1 MPSEKSLENL
11 KKHRFTSEQSR
22 DKAAINGR
30 KGGVASGKSK
40 NARKAFR
47 DALAMMAGD
56 VLSESQVEML
66 RRNGIDVDGKTLMEL
81 GAATTILQWLM
92 GDMKAGALAMEISGN
107 DNAAEQR
114 SIERERLALEKERIA
129 MQKTADDRVDRVAE
143 IMSRLDKEAQEDAEP

>member
-11 KKHRFTSEQSR
+11 KKGRRFKCDDSAT
-22 DKAAINGR
+22 INAR
-30 KGGVASGKSK
+30 KNSHESQRK
-40 NARKAFR
+40 NIAARKAFK
-47 DALAMMAGD
+47 DALAMLAGD

-66 RRNGIDVDGKTLMEL
+66 RKQGIDVDGKTLMEL